1 LQRTT
6 QSKETVAQSTQTQ
19 TQRKMTSISFTSG
32 ELLDIAEQL
41 TEMADS
47 LDDAENY
54 TLATYYFN
62 MAQQFEMLNDKL
74 QDFVP
79 ENRVA
84 RLILA
89 AN

>member
-1 LQRTT
+1 MTT
-6 QSKETVAQSTQTQ
+6 
-19 TQRKMTSISFTSG
+19 ISFTSG
-32 ELLDIAEQL
+32 DLLDISSQL
-41 TEMADS
+41 TAVADN

-54 TLATYYFN
+54 TLSAYYSKIV
-62 MAQQFEMLNDKL
+62 QQFEMIHDKL

-84 RLILA
+84 NLALI

>member
-1 LQRTT
+1 MTT
-6 QSKETVAQSTQTQ
+6 V
-19 TQRKMTSISFTSG
+19 SFTSG
-32 ELLDIAEQL
+32 ELLDIADQL
-41 TEMADS
+41 IKMADS

-54 TLATYYFN
+54 TLATYYTN

-84 RLILA
+84 NLALIV
-89 AN
+89 N

>member
-1 LQRTT
+1 MTT
-6 QSKETVAQSTQTQ
+6 
-19 TQRKMTSISFTSG
+19 ISFTSG
-32 ELLDIAEQL
+32 ELLDIISQL
-41 TEMADS
+41 TAVADN

-54 TLATYYFN
+54 TLSAYYSKIV
-62 MAQQFEMLNDKL
+62 QQFEMIYDKI

-84 RLILA
+84 NLALI

>member
-1 LQRTT
+1 
-6 QSKETVAQSTQTQ
+6 
-19 TQRKMTSISFTSG
+19 MTSISFTSG
-32 ELLDIAEQL
+32 ELLDIIEQL
-41 TEMADS
+41 TKMSDS

-54 TLATYYFN
+54 SLATYYFN
-62 MAQQFEMLNDKL
+62 MAQQFEILNDKL

>member
-1 LQRTT
+1 MT
-6 QSKETVAQSTQTQ
+6 Q
-19 TQRKMTSISFTSG
+19 ISFTSG
-32 ELLDIAEQL
+32 ELLDIINLIEQV
-41 TEMADS
+41 ADS
-47 LDDAENY
+47 LDEAENY
-54 TLATYYFN
+54 TLATYFSN

-84 RLILA
+84 NLVLV

>member
-1 LQRTT
+1 
-6 QSKETVAQSTQTQ
+6 
-19 TQRKMTSISFTSG
+19 MTSISFTSG
-32 ELLDIAEQL
+32 ELLDIIEQL
-41 TEMADS
+41 TKMSDS

-54 TLATYYFN
+54 SLATYYFN
-62 MAQQFEMLNDKL
+62 MAQQFEILNDKL

-84 RLILA
+84 NLVLS

>member
-1 LQRTT
+1 MTT
-6 QSKETVAQSTQTQ
+6 V
-19 TQRKMTSISFTSG
+19 SFTSG
-32 ELLDIAEQL
+32 ELLDIADQL
-41 TEMADS
+41 IKMADS

-54 TLATYYFN
+54 TLATYYTN

-84 RLILA
+84 HLILA